1 MDVVVVGAGLGGLA
15 AATALHRAG
24 HAVTVLERA
33 AELRETGA
41 GIGLM
46 PNGVRALDALGL
58 GGPVRERA
66 TPMPAGGGLR
76 DRRGRAL
83 LAVDQEAIEAR
94 AGAPLVVVDR
104 TWLHRLLAA
113 AVPDGIVHTGAA
125 VEAVHDDGG
134 RVRLALDSAQPV
146 RDGVI
151 HPPRRQKA
159 GQPTAVPVAD
169 VAPAGGPRAR
179 HQEAA
184 HATGASVA
192 DVAPAGRSRTDHRGA
207 AHPTG
212 VPVIHVP
219 VTHVTADLAVVADG
233 AGSRLRSA
241 LFPDHPGLEGSG
253 ERAARALAPAGLG
266 VEPVP
271 GELLDHR
278 SGERFGCMLLED
290 GRTYWYATWSAA
302 RPVPDEPRARLAAL
316 RARYADWHPTVGALL
331 AATDP
336 QAVHVAETVRLV
348 APLPTLAVGR
358 VALLGDAAH
367 AMTPDLGQGGCQA
380 FEDAVTLGALLGGA
394 ESADVPAALARY
406 DALRRPRT
414 TALQRQA
421 RRMNRLLRLRGPAG
435 RLRDVALRAVP
446 QALATPALARQ
457 FAFDAVRR

>member
-24 HAVTVLERA
+24 HAVTVLERG

-58 GGPVRERA
+58 GGPVRKRA

-113 AVPDGIVHTGAA
+113 AVPDGTVRTSGP
-125 VEAVHDDGG
+125 VDAVHDDGV
-134 RVRLALDSAQPV
+134 RVRVAVESAQPV
-146 RDGVI
+146 RDGVA
-151 HPPRRQKA
+151 HPPGRRM
-159 GQPTAVPVAD
+159 
-169 VAPAGGPRAR
+169 AR
-179 HQEAA
+179 H
-184 HATGASVA
+184 
-192 DVAPAGRSRTDHRGA
+192 PA
-207 AHPTG
+207 G
-212 VPVIHVP
+212 VPVTRVA
-219 VTHVTADLAVVADG
+219 ADLVVVADG
-233 AGSRLRSA
+233 AGSRLRAA

-253 ERAARALAPAGLG
+253 EWAARALAPAGLG

-278 SGERFGCMLLED
+278 SGERFGCMLLAD

-302 RPVPDEPRARLAAL
+302 HPIPDEPGARLAAL

-336 QAVHVAETVRLV
+336 QVLHVAETVRLV
-348 APLPTLAVGR
+348 APLPALAVGR

-394 ESADVPAALARY
+394 EPAEVPAALARY

-414 TALQRQA
+414 TAVARQA
-421 RRMNRLLRLRGPAG
+421 RRMNRLLRLRGPVG

-457 FAFDAVRR
+457 FAFDAPPS

>member
-1 MDVVVVGAGLGGLA
+1 VHMDVVVVGAGLGGLA

-24 HAVTVLERA
+24 HAVTVLERG
-33 AELRETGA
+33 AELRESGA

-58 GGPVRERA
+58 GSPVRERA

-76 DRRGRAL
+76 DRRGRAV

-113 AVPDGIVHTGAA
+113 ALPAGTVRTSSPVDSVL
-125 VEAVHDDGG
+125 DDGG
-134 RVRLALDSAQPV
+134 RVHLALDGAQPA
-146 RDGVI
+146 RDGVL
-151 HPPRRQKA
+151 HPPGCRRV
-159 GQPTAVPVAD
+159 GLSTPVAGS
-169 VAPAGGPRAR
+169 PRTGP
-179 HQEAA
+179 QE
-184 HATGASVA
+184 
-192 DVAPAGRSRTDHRGA
+192 A

-212 VPVIHVP
+212 VPF
-219 VTHVTADLAVVADG
+219 THVTADLVVVADG
-233 AGSRLRSA
+233 AGSRLRAA

-253 ERAARALAPAGLG
+253 ECAARALAPAGLA

-278 SGERFGCMLLED
+278 TGERFGCMLLAD

-302 RPVPDEPRARLAAL
+302 HPVPAEPGARLAAL
-316 RARYADWHPTVGALL
+316 RARHTDWHPTVGALL

-336 QAVHVAETVRLV
+336 AAVHVTETVRLV
-348 APLPTLAVGR
+348 APLPALAVGR
-358 VALLGDAAH
+358 IALLGDAAH

-380 FEDAVTLGALLGGA
+380 FEDAVTLGALLDGA
-394 ESADVPAALARY
+394 EPADVPAALARY

-414 TALQRQA
+414 TAVARQA

-435 RLRDVALRAVP
+435 RLRDGALRAVP

-457 FAFDAVRR
+457 FAFDAPPS